1 MYIFPR
7 ARPRLVVWGRG
18 VCLSRR
24 IRWLRN
30 ASSIKMGCTRV
41 YSTWRHKWMDCVDLV
56 VLRLVWGYPDLLDPN
71 ATFQWYEESP
81 MGGNQNVWN
90 FWMNKNFYLVQW
102 ELLGWAD
109 VFAWRGEDILGYQF
123 MQSGLCGSMQPCIF
137 QIGPT
142 CTWWIFRFSPRG
154 YGALNMF
161 LPEEGFELLQ
171 VISFY
176 RVTNRR
182 M

>member
-41 YSTWRHKWMDCVDLV
+41 YRTWRHKWMDCVDLV
-56 VLRLVWGYPDLLDPN
+56 ALRLVW
-71 ATFQWYEESP
+71 
-81 MGGNQNVWN
+81 GGNQNVWN
-90 FWMNKNFYLVQW
+90 FWMNKDLYLVQW

-154 YGALNMF
+154 YGALKTASSIKM
-161 LPEEGFELLQ
+161 GCTR
-171 VISFY
+171 VY
-176 RVTNRR
+176 RTWRHKWMDCVDLVAL
-182 M
+182 